1 MRGRHSWKM
10 MVLTC
15 VALIVMVSPLT
26 TGFAEQ
32 TSKPKPVAKATPKV
46 PPGARFT
53 MYMLLDLTSLYATAH
68 KQIYNAFT
76 DYFRRLNEE
85 EGGIEGVKI
94 DIAWS
99 EFGLDVSRAIT
110 VYERFKGQGMQFLW
124 NAHSSTALALKPRF
138 IEDGIVGY
146 ELSGE
151 PKVIY
156 PPGNTFIQGPPYAD
170 TFVAFGNWLKET
182 WPKWKERPPRVA
194 TLTYDNPFGMGH
206 MLAVPYLKELGIEY
220 VGTEITPFTPV
231 DLTPQLTKLRD
242 LGADYVYM
250 NTVWQAP
257 AVALRDRHKLGLD
270 KVMTITGVYWHIP
283 DLVMELSGEEYFSN
297 YVLTWP
303 AALPTETNI
312 PGVKQ
317 AMDFYSKYRA
327 GKPGMT
333 YFYGI
338 GEAEQIHE
346 ALRRTIKAVG
356 YAGLTG
362 TNIKKHGFET
372 LKDFVGGGV
381 LKVTNFSET
390 ERRGAQWLRMI
401 EYVRGEKPGTGH
413 FAPISDWYSAPA
425 IVPKELK

>member
-1 MRGRHSWKM
+1 MRGRRSWKM

-15 VALIVMVSPLT
+15 LALLVMVSPLL
-26 TGFAEQ
+26 TGVA
-32 TSKPKPVAKATPKV
+32 TSAPKV

-53 MYMLLDLTSLYATAH
+53 IHMLLDLTSAYASAH
-68 KQIYNAFT
+68 KQIYAAFT

-85 EGGIEGVKI
+85 ENGIEGVKI

-110 VYERFKGQGMQFLW
+110 VYQRFKGRGMQLMW
-124 NAHSSTALALKPRF
+124 NAHSSTALALKSRF
-138 IEDGIVGY
+138 IEDGIVCY

-170 TFVAFGNWLKET
+170 TFVAFGKWLKDT

-194 TLTYDNPFGMGH
+194 SLTYDLPFGKGH
-206 MLAVPYLKELGIEY
+206 LIGVPHLKKLGIEY
-220 VGTEITPFTPV
+220 VGTEITPFIPV
-231 DLTPQLTKLRD
+231 DLTPQLTKLID
-242 LGADYVYM
+242 LRADYVYM

-270 KVMTITGVYWHIP
+270 KEMTITGVYWHIP
-283 DLVMELSGEEYFSN
+283 DLVMELSGEEYFNN

-303 AALPTETNI
+303 CALPTETNI

-317 AMDFYSKYRA
+317 AMDFYKVYRA
-327 GKPGMT
+327 GKPGLT

-346 ALRRTIKAVG
+346 ALKRTIKAVG

-362 TNIKKHGFET
+362 TNIKKYGFQT
-372 LKDFVGGGV
+372 LKNFVGGGV

-390 ERRGAQWLRMI
+390 ERRGAQWIRMI
-401 EYVRGEKPGTGH
+401 EYVHGKKPKTGH
-413 FAPISDWYSAPA
+413 FKAISDWYSCPA
-425 IVPKELK
+425 IVPEELK